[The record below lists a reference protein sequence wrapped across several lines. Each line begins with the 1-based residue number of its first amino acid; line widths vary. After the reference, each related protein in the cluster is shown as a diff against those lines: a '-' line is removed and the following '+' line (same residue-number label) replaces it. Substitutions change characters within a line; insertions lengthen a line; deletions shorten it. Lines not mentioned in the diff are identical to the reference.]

1 MRRKTRPALS
11 RPGDRHRCAE
21 FQPQHSGSVCRL
33 AAAPADLL
41 SVLRLTGVANM
52 ASESHYGLSLVLG
65 GGEVTAQELA
75 KLYALLANR
84 GELRPLRMQLNETE
98 STPVRLLSEEAS
110 FITLDM
116 LRQHRRPG
124 DTLAQRSSSLPVYW
138 KTGTSWLSRRLE
150 RRDFRPLRA
159 GGVGRQLRR
168 ARQQCV
174 GRRRGGRAAVL
185 QYHRQRQRQLP
196 RPAGTEAPVPQRLR
210 RADICLA
217 SGDLPTPW
225 CQQKGKTW
233 FIPGKSPIKV
243 DSVYR
248 PVVLDIHSGEV
259 VCPPYDAAQT
269 RTEIL
274 SSGLPIWPTYSPRP
288 GCRSGRRRSTAA
300 RTTVSPSAAT
310 RRASLRR

>member
-1 MRRKTRPALS
+1 
-11 RPGDRHRCAE
+11 
-21 FQPQHSGSVCRL
+21 
-33 AAAPADLL
+33 
-41 SVLRLTGVANM
+41 M

-210 RADICLA
+210 RVDIA
-217 SGDLPTPW
+217 SPAAI
-225 CQQKGKTW
+225 CQRRGA
-233 FIPGKSPIKV
+233 S
-243 DSVYR
+243 R
-248 PVVLDIHSGEV
+248 R
-259 VCPPYDAAQT
+259 A
-269 RTEIL
+269 
-274 SSGLPIWPTYSPRP
+274 RP
-288 GCRSGRRRSTAA
+288 GLFPASHRSRSTAFTGRWCWIFTAA
-300 RTTVSPSAAT
+300 RSSA
-310 RRASLRR
+310 RRMTQRRPAPKF

>member
-1 MRRKTRPALS
+1 MSPRSCAS
-11 RPGDRHRCAE
+11 RP
-21 FQPQHSGSVCRL
+21 
-33 AAAPADLL
+33 L

-138 KTGTSWLSRRLE
+138 KTGTSWGF
-150 RRDFRPLRA
+150 RDAWSVGIFGPYVLVVWEGNFDGRGNNALVGAEAAAPLFFNIIDSVNA
-159 GGVGRQLRR
+159 SYPGLREPK
-168 ARQQCV
+168 
-174 GRRRGGRAAVL
+174 
-185 QYHRQRQRQLP
+185 HP
-196 RPAGTEAPVPQRLR
+196 FPQRLR
-210 RADICLA
+210 RVDICLA